1 MGVKTICY
9 LSFGY
14 PSIEG
19 SIEAAGYYVEGGADA
34 IEVSLPPHNPYRD
47 SAFIQ
52 GLYKVA
58 LEQTENYDDYLDG
71 IARMIKKY
79 PNVEI
84 ILILYHEV
92 FMAIGAK
99 KVIDFCHENGIGNLI
114 SGDLHDEDALKALK
128 EGGIKLARSVNY
140 KMNEDDIQRCINTDG
155 FTYMQAFPSEGQYV
169 KPGFEELDTC
179 IRYLR
184 ERKVSEPIYCGA
196 GIKCPAD
203 AAKVKAAGG
212 NGFFVGSSIIK
223 MYDEPDKLI
232 ALIKE
237 YKKAVSD

>member
-71 IARMIKKY
+71 IAQQRA
-79 PNVEI
+79 VE
-84 ILILYHEV
+84 
-92 FMAIGAK
+92 
-99 KVIDFCHENGIGNLI
+99 LI
-114 SGDLHDEDALKALK
+114 SNYSHVGCRTSGECIAKGQTTVYETFLGWYNSPSHYKIMTNPGNCYMGYGYAIDPYSYFLYACLT
-128 EGGIKLARSVNY
+128 VN
-140 KMNEDDIQRCINTDG
+140 N
-155 FTYMQAFPSEGQYV
+155 
-169 KPGFEELDTC
+169 
-179 IRYLR
+179 
-184 ERKVSEPIYCGA
+184 
-196 GIKCPAD
+196 
-203 AAKVKAAGG
+203 
-212 NGFFVGSSIIK
+212 
-223 MYDEPDKLI
+223 
-232 ALIKE
+232 
-237 YKKAVSD
+237 